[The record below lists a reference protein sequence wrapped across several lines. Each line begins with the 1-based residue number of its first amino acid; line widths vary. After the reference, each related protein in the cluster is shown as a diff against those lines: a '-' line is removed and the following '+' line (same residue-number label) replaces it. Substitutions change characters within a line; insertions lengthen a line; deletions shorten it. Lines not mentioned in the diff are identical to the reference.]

1 MVIRQILLVNQ
12 FDHYQDFCMQKREIQ
27 IMIKSSNKN
36 QRKISLMD
44 NNRQSLVGLTDENFI
59 TDEDWL

>member
-1 MVIRQILLVNQ
+1 
-12 FDHYQDFCMQKREIQ
+12 
-27 IMIKSSNKN
+27 MIKSSNKN

>member
-1 MVIRQILLVNQ
+1 
-12 FDHYQDFCMQKREIQ
+12 MQKREIQ